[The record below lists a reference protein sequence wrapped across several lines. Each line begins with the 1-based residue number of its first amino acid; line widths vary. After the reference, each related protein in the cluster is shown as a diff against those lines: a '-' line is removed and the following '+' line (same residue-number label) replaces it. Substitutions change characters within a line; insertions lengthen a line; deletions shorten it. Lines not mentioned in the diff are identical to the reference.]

1 MTRLWLRT
9 QRFEFRIIDLLP
21 RDEEIESGVK
31 LLKVGILG
39 YLGMNV
45 LHVGCILELGDL
57 DPEFFITGKF
67 DRRRKASST
76 ELGCHIF
83 RTEKLV
89 GQAPGIL
96 EQLHDWSERL
106 YKGLCLSS
114 GNSVQEDRTVRHSA
128 AHFLT

>member
-1 MTRLWLRT
+1 MSFKHSESPKFQSSVTNTSRALENWDVFRLRLEHKTRLWLRT

-57 DPEFFITGKF
+57 DPEFLIAGK
-67 DRRRKASST
+67 
-76 ELGCHIF
+76 LNG
-83 RTEKLV
+83 
-89 GQAPGIL
+89 
-96 EQLHDWSERL
+96 
-106 YKGLCLSS
+106 
-114 GNSVQEDRTVRHSA
+114 
-128 AHFLT
+128 